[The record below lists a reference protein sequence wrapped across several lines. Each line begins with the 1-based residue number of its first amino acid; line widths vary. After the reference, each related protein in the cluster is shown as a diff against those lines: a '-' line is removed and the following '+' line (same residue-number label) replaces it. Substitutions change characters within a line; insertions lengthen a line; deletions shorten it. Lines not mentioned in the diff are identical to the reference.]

1 VVKVEKLGVFAD
13 YKAGQV
19 SISGEYKK
27 EFEYLIPK
35 PRVDY
40 FDEKEV
46 S

>member
-1 VVKVEKLGVFAD
+1 MVKVEKLGVFAD

-19 SISGEYKK
+19 PICEYKK